1 MKANENLEL
10 GQIPIFHSGK
20 RLFLIEWTA
29 NGKKYSNH
37 YLQGMPPYSLS
48 QYKVWLSKIA
58 ALEEGFDAAS
68 IGK

>member
-1 MKANENLEL
+1 MKANENSEL
-10 GQIPIFHSGK
+10 GQILAFNSDK

-48 QYKVWLSKIA
+48 V
-58 ALEEGFDAAS
+58 
-68 IGK
+68 